1 MTYAEARRRMAEQG
15 CVPNKFANTIYW
27 LAVGS
32 AIACYFTIGVPL
44 LLVALILSFFAE
56 DRIYEDGSCVEENLA
71 IVKAAQRI
79 IFISFIVIG
88 VLLVLMLL
96 FIFGLMSLYSVF

>member
-96 FIFGLMSLYSVF
+96 FIFGLLSLYSVF